1 MMSKLVEA
9 IKAQQAWHDK
19 PKIHKPRQGALL
31 PPEKREPIKDSA
43 IMQILKLQELGLLA
57 KDIAKEVSVPV
68 QTVYNVR
75 RRYILIDVKN
85 GTKWYKS
92 VGL

>member
-1 MMSKLVEA
+1 MSKFAEA
-9 IKAQQAWHDK
+9 IKAQQAWHEKEKPAK
-19 PKIHKPRQGALL
+19 PKML
-31 PPEKREPIKDSA
+31 PERREPIKDSA

-75 RRYILIDVKN
+75 QRYILIDVKN
-85 GTKWYKS
+85 GTQWYKS

>member
-1 MMSKLVEA
+1 MMSKFVEA

-19 PKIHKPRQGALL
+19 PKTHKPRQGALL

-75 RRYILIDVKN
+75 QRYILIDVKN